1 MDPTQQ
7 YSDPSQANIPYDL
20 VTLPSKGMFY
30 SKPIDKVRVTYLT
43 ASDENLLSSPNLVQ
57 SGGLIDELL
66 RRKIIGGDL
75 KIEEMLE
82 CDKQAVLIFLRNT
95 SFGSTYTFN
104 LTDPKTN
111 KDFEHVHELSNV
123 SMKEFTLTP
132 NEKGEFEY
140 TLPLTHKK
148 VKFKF
153 LNSQQEKE
161 LEDLDSAYKGTITPK
176 ITKKLELL
184 IHELEG
190 ERDRGTLA
198 QMIQGMPIKDSQD
211 FRDFVRTNEPGLN
224 LKVTAIA
231 PSGEEVT
238 TYVVLGAHFFRP
250 FFGL

>member
-20 VTLPSKGMFY
+20 VPLPSKGMFY
-30 SKPIDKVRVTYLT
+30 NKPIDKVKVTYLT
-43 ASDENLLSSPNLVQ
+43 AADENLLSSPNLVQ

-66 RRKIIGGDL
+66 RRKIIGGDI

-95 SFGSTYTFN
+95 SFGPTYTFN

-111 KDFEHVHELSNV
+111 KQFEHVHDLSNV
-123 SMKEFTLTP
+123 SMKEFDLIADD
-132 NEKGEFEY
+132 KGEFEY
-140 TLPLTHKK
+140 VLPLTQKK

-153 LNSQQEKE
+153 LNSQNEKE
-161 LEDLDSAYKGTITPK
+161 LESLDEAYKGRISPR
-176 ITKKLELL
+176 ITKKMELL
-184 IHELEG
+184 IQEIEG
-190 ERDRGTLA
+190 ERDKGALA
-198 QMIQGMPIKDSQD
+198 QMIQGMPIKDSQE
-211 FRDFVRTNEPGLN
+211 FRQYVRVNEPGLD
-224 LKVTAIA
+224 LKVTTIA

>member
-1 MDPTQQ
+1 MDPAQQ
-7 YSDPSQANIPYDL
+7 YSDPAQANIPYDV

-30 SKPIDKVRVTYLT
+30 SKPIEKVKVTYLT

-66 RRKIIGGDL
+66 RRKIIGGDI

-82 CDKQAVLIFLRNT
+82 CDKQAILIFLRNT
-95 SFGSTYTFN
+95 SFGPTYTFQ

-111 KDFEHVHELSNV
+111 KNFEHTHDLSNV
-123 SMKEFTLTP
+123 SMKEFSLIP

-140 TLPLTHKK
+140 VLPLTQKK

-161 LEDLDSAYKGTITPK
+161 LDKLSEAYKGSIAPK

-184 IHELEG
+184 IHEIEG
-190 ERDRGTLA
+190 ERDKGTLA

-211 FRDFVRTNEPGLN
+211 FRDYVRTNEPGLN
-224 LKVTAIA
+224 LKVTVRA

>member
-1 MDPTQQ
+1 MDPVQQ

-20 VTLPSKGMFY
+20 VPLPSKGMFY
-30 SKPIDKVRVTYLT
+30 SKPIDKVKVTYLT
-43 ASDENLLSSPNLVQ
+43 AADENLLSSPNLVQ

-66 RRKIIGGDL
+66 RRKIIGGDI
-75 KIEEMLE
+75 KIEEMVE

-95 SFGSTYTFN
+95 SFGPTYTFN

-111 KDFEHVHELSNV
+111 KNFEHVHDLSNV
-123 SMKEFTLTP
+123 SMKEFNLIP
-132 NEKGEFEY
+132 DDKGEFEY
-140 TLPLTHKK
+140 VLPLTKKK

-161 LEDLDSAYKGTITPK
+161 LDKLDEAYKGTIAPK
-176 ITKKLELL
+176 ITKKMELL
-184 IHELEG
+184 IQEIEG
-190 ERDRGTLA
+190 ERDRGALA
-198 QMIQGMPIKDSQD
+198 QMIQGMPIKDSQE
-211 FRDFVRTNEPGLN
+211 FRNYVRANEPGLD
-224 LKVTAIA
+224 LKVTTIA